1 MSSLEDTMP
10 RLPFKSVNTV
20 IAALI
25 SVILLIGV
33 SIFVVYVGESS
44 YHIVNNTSVGG
55 MKIINNG
62 LIANVND
69 LIDANMSMIK
79 VPAQSGQAKKALEG
93 DSADMDAL
101 IKALIKEYK
110 GINSIYVLNSQ
121 GTAVS
126 GASSKGESFIGNNY
140 GDRGYFKTAMQG
152 KDAIDPNIIVAK
164 TTKKEVLAIATPVLG
179 DNGKPIGAVC
189 VTINWR
195 EYIES
200 HVLNITVVGNGY
212 AFILDANGRFIAHPA
227 EDVHMSDGS
236 KMDFVPK
243 ALKMKNGSFDYD
255 FKGKSKVIVFNTIE
269 KTGWL
274 VCTSAFTDD
283 LAKDAI
289 AQRNILI
296 LVAIGIF
303 VVLLGS
309 IVFMVRRII
318 TAPLKN
324 IMDYSAQIAH
334 GDFKATLTG
343 NYGFELAEL
352 AGNFKETTAVL
363 KNRLGFADGV
373 LQGIT
378 FPTLVADTDVCITYV
393 NDAMV
398 KLVGKGGKPDDYKGM
413 AAAEFFYGDASKRTI
428 CHKCLSEGVNAH
440 GIEAAMTFADG
451 KHKNLRIDASLIR
464 DLDGNI
470 VGAVTLVFD
479 LTEIKKQQATI
490 EQQRDAVAQ
499 VAQNANA
506 IADRLS
512 TATEELSTQ
521 VEQASR
527 GADQQTQRV
536 SETATAMEQMNA
548 SVLEVAR
555 NAGGASDTTIN
566 AKRKAEHG
574 AEVVNKVVQGINQLH
589 TQALGLKT
597 GMASLGDQAQ
607 SIGQI
612 MTVISDIADQTN
624 LLALNAAIEAARA
637 GEAGRGF
644 AVVADEVRK
653 LAEKTMQA
661 TREVGSAI
669 QGIQSGTTQNIDQ
682 VNQTV
687 DTIEQTTELAGT
699 SGEAL
704 SEIVVL
710 VDQAADQ
717 AHSIAAAAEEQ
728 SATSDEINRA
738 VEQINTISSET
749 ASAMSQSANAV
760 TELAKQ
766 AQELKKLIAQ
776 MVS

>member
-1 MSSLEDTMP
+1 MP
-10 RLPFKSVNTV
+10 RLTFKSVN
-20 IAALI
+20 AALAAII
-25 SVILLIGV
+25 SIVLLIGV
-33 SIFVVYVGESS
+33 SILVIYVGKSS
-44 YHIVNNTSVGG
+44 YNIVNSTSIDG
-55 MKIINNG
+55 MKIINSG

-79 VPAQSGQAKKALEG
+79 VPAQSGQARRAIEG
-93 DSADMDAL
+93 DSTEMDTL
-101 IKALIKEYK
+101 IKALVKEYK
-110 GINSIYVLNSQ
+110 GINSIFVLNSQ
-121 GTAVS
+121 GIAVS
-126 GASSKGESFIGNNY
+126 GASSKGENFIGNNY
-140 GDRGYFKTAMQG
+140 GDRAYFKPIMQG
-152 KDAIDPNIIVAK
+152 KDVIDPNIIVAK
-164 TTKKEVLAIATPVLG
+164 TTKKEILVVGTPVLG
-179 DNGKPIGAVC
+179 ENGKPIGALC
-189 VTINWR
+189 VTINWL
-195 EYIES
+195 EYIKN
-200 HVLNITVVGNGY
+200 HILNITFAEHGY
-212 AFILDANGRFIAHPA
+212 AFIIDANGRFIAHPNP
-227 EDVHMSDGS
+227 DLHMSDAS
-236 KMDFVPK
+236 KEDFANK
-243 ALKMKNGSFDYD
+243 ALKMKHGSFNYE
-255 FKGKSKVIVFNTIE
+255 FKGRNKVLVFNTIE
-269 KTGWL
+269 RTGWL
-274 VCTSAFTDD
+274 VCTSAFEDD
-283 LAKDAI
+283 LARDAI
-289 AQRNILI
+289 VQRNILI
-296 LVAIGIF
+296 AVACGIL

-309 IVFMVRRII
+309 IIFMVRRVV
-318 TAPLKN
+318 TNPLKN
-324 IMDYSAQIAH
+324 IMDYSAQVAH
-334 GDFKATLTG
+334 GDFKAELTG
-343 NYGFELAEL
+343 NFSFELAEL

-378 FPTLVADTDVCITYV
+378 FPALVADTNVHITYV
-393 NDAMV
+393 NAPMV
-398 KLVGKGGKPDDYKGM
+398 KLVGKTGQPKDYIGM
-413 AAAEFFYGDASKRTI
+413 QAAEFFYGDASRPTI
-428 CHKCLSEGVNAH
+428 SHKCLSEGTNAH
-440 GIEAAMTFADG
+440 GIEREMTFANG
-451 KHKNLRIDASLIR
+451 EHKFLRLDASLIR

-470 VGAVTLVFD
+470 VGAMTLVFD
-479 LTEIKKQQATI
+479 LTGIKRQQATI
-490 EQQRDAVAQ
+490 EQQRDTVAQ
-499 VAQNANA
+499 IAQNANA

-536 SETATAMEQMNA
+536 SETATAMEQMNV

-555 NAGGASDTTIN
+555 NAGGASDTTTN
-566 AKRKAEHG
+566 AKSKAEHG
-574 AEVVNKVVQGINQLH
+574 ANVVNKVVQGINQLH
-589 TQALGLKT
+589 TQALTLKS

-669 QGIQSGTTQNIDQ
+669 QGIQNGTSQNIDQ
-682 VNQTV
+682 VNHTV
-687 DTIEQTTELAGT
+687 STIEQTTELAGT
-699 SGEAL
+699 SGAAL

-728 SATSDEINRA
+728 SATSDEINRSI
-738 VEQINTISSET
+738 EQINTISSET
-749 ASAMSQSANAV
+749 SSAMSQSAAAV

>member
-1 MSSLEDTMP
+1 MP
-10 RLPFKSVNTV
+10 HLSFKSVNTV
-20 IAALI
+20 IAAII
-25 SVILLIGV
+25 SIVLLVGV
-33 SIFVVYVGESS
+33 STLVIYVGKSS
-44 YHIVNNTSVGG
+44 YTIVNDTSVGG

-62 LIANVND
+62 LIASVND
-69 LIDANMSMIK
+69 LIDVNMSMIK
-79 VPAQSGQAKKALEG
+79 VPVHSGQAQKAIEG
-93 DSADMDAL
+93 DTADMDAL

-110 GINSIYVLNSQ
+110 GINSIFVLNAQ
-121 GTAVS
+121 GIAVS
-126 GASSKGESFIGNNY
+126 GASSQGETFVGNNY

-152 KDAIDPNIIVAK
+152 KDAVDPDIIVAK
-164 TTKKEVLAIATPVLG
+164 TTKREVFAIAAPVFNG
-179 DNGKPIGAVC
+179 NGKAIGAVC
-189 VTINWR
+189 VTINWL
-195 EYIES
+195 EYIKN
-200 HVLNITVVGNGY
+200 HVFNIKVADNGY
-212 AFILDANGRFIAHPA
+212 AFIIDANGRIIAHPNA
-227 EDVHMSDGS
+227 DVHMSDGS
-236 KMDFVPK
+236 TLDFVPK
-243 ALKMKNGSFDYD
+243 ALKMRNGSFNYE
-255 FKGKSKVIVFNTIE
+255 FMGKGKVIVFNTIE

-289 AQRNILI
+289 EQRNILI
-296 LVAIGIF
+296 AVAIGIF

-309 IVFMVRRII
+309 IVFTVRRVI
-318 TAPLKN
+318 TTPLHH

-334 GDFKATLTG
+334 GDFKARLKG
-343 NYGFELAEL
+343 RYNFELAEL
-352 AGNFKETTAVL
+352 AGNFQETTAVL

-373 LQGIT
+373 LQGLT
-378 FPTLVADTDVCITYV
+378 FPVTVADTGARVAYT
-393 NDAMV
+393 NEAML
-398 KLVGKGGKPDDYKGM
+398 KLVGLSGTPEEFKGM
-413 AAAEFFYGDASKRTI
+413 ATSEFFYGDSSRTTI
-428 CHKCLSEGVNAH
+428 AEKCLESGTNILGV
-440 GIEAAMTFADG
+440 ETEMTF
-451 KHKNLRIDASLIR
+451 KNGVHRVLRIDASLIH
-464 DLDGNI
+464 DLDGGI
-470 VGAVTLVFD
+470 VGVITLIFD

-512 TATEELSTQ
+512 TATEELSAQ

-566 AKRKAEHG
+566 AKNRAEHG
-574 AEVVNKVVQGINQLH
+574 ADVVNKVVQGINQLH
-589 TQALGLKT
+589 TQALALKT

-669 QGIQSGTTQNIDQ
+669 QGIQDGTTQNIDQ

-699 SGEAL
+699 SGAAL

-728 SATSDEINRA
+728 SATSEEINRA
-738 VEQINTISSET
+738 VEQINTISAET
-749 ASAMSQSANAV
+749 STAMSQSATAV
-760 TELAKQ
+760 AELAKQ

>member
-1 MSSLEDTMP
+1 MP
-10 RLPFKSVNTV
+10 ILKFKSVNAA
-20 IAALI
+20 IASII
-25 SVILLIGV
+25 SIILLIGV
-33 SIFVVYVGESS
+33 SILVIYVGESS
-44 YHIVNNTSVGG
+44 YNIANKTSIEG
-55 MKIINNG
+55 MTLINKG

-69 LIDANMSMIK
+69 LIDSNLSMIK
-79 VPAQSGQAKKALEG
+79 VPAQSGQAKKAIEG

-101 IKALIKEYK
+101 LKALIKEYK
-110 GINSIYVLNSQ
+110 GINSIFVLNSQ
-121 GTAVS
+121 GKAIS
-126 GASSKGESFIGNNY
+126 GTSSTGESFIGNNY
-140 GDRGYFKTAMQG
+140 SERGYFKTAIQG

-164 TTKKEVLAIATPVLG
+164 TTKKEILALATPVFG

-189 VTINWR
+189 VTINWL
-195 EYIES
+195 EYVKN
-200 HVLNITVVGNGY
+200 HVLNITFADNGY
-212 AFILDANGRFIAHPA
+212 ALIIDANGRIIAHPNA
-227 EDVHMSDGS
+227 EIHMSEG
-236 KMDFVPK
+236 KMDFVPR
-243 ALKMKNGSFDYD
+243 AFKMKSGAFDYE
-255 FKGKSKVIVFNTIE
+255 FMGKGKIIVFNTLE

-274 VCTSAFTDD
+274 VCTTAFADD
-283 LAKDAI
+283 LAKDAVG
-289 AQRNILI
+289 QRNILI
-296 LVAIGIF
+296 AVACGIL

-309 IVFMVRRII
+309 IIFMVRRVI
-318 TAPLKN
+318 TNPLRN

-334 GDFKATLTG
+334 GNFKAELAG
-343 NYGFELAEL
+343 NFKFELAEL

-378 FPTLVADTDVCITYV
+378 FPTLVADTNVHITYV
-393 NDAMV
+393 NAPMV
-398 KLVGKGGKPDDYKGM
+398 KLVGKTGQPNDYIGM
-413 AAAEFFYGDASKRTI
+413 QAAEFFYGDASRPTI
-428 CHKCLSEGVNAH
+428 SHKCLSEGTNAH
-440 GIEAAMTFADG
+440 GIEREMTFANG
-451 KHKNLRIDASLIR
+451 EHKFLRLDASLIR

-470 VGAVTLVFD
+470 VGAMTLVFD

-490 EQQRDAVAQ
+490 EQQRDTVAHI
-499 VAQNANA
+499 AQDANA

-512 TATEELSTQ
+512 TATEQLSAQ
-521 VEQASR
+521 VDQASR

-536 SETATAMEQMNA
+536 SETATAMEQMNV

-555 NAGGASDTTIN
+555 NAGDASDTTTN
-566 AKRKAEHG
+566 AKSKAEHG
-574 AEVVNKVVQGINQLH
+574 ADVVNKVVQGINQLH
-589 TQALGLKT
+589 TQALALKS

-669 QGIQSGTTQNIDQ
+669 QGIQNGTSQNIDQ
-682 VNQTV
+682 VNDTV
-687 DTIEQTTELAGT
+687 STIEQTTELAAT
-699 SGEAL
+699 SGAAL

-738 VEQINTISSET
+738 IDQINTISSET
-749 ASAMSQSANAV
+749 SSAMSQSAAAV
-760 TELAKQ
+760 IELAKQ

>member
-1 MSSLEDTMP
+1 MP
-10 RLPFKSVNTV
+10 RLSFKSINTV

-25 SVILLIGV
+25 SIILLIGV

-44 YHIVNNTSVGG
+44 YNIVNRTSVDG
-55 MKIINNG
+55 MKLINNG
-62 LIANVND
+62 LISNVND

-79 VPAQSGQAKKALEG
+79 VPAQSGQAKKAIEG

-101 IKALIKEYK
+101 IKALIKEYN

-164 TTKKEVLAIATPVLG
+164 TTKKEVLAIATPVLN
-179 DNGKPIGAVC
+179 DNRKPIGAVC

-195 EYIES
+195 EYIKS
-200 HVLNITVVGNGY
+200 HVLNIAVTGNGY
-212 AFILDANGRFIAHPA
+212 AFIIDANGRFIAHPN
-227 EDVHMSDGS
+227 EDVHMADGS

-255 FKGKSKVIVFNTIE
+255 FKGKSKVLVFNTIE

-274 VCTSAFTDD
+274 VCTSSYTEE
-283 LAKDAI
+283 LAKDAVE
-289 AQRNILI
+289 QRNVLI
-296 LVAIGIF
+296 AVAFGIF

-334 GDFKATLTG
+334 GDFKAALTG
-343 NYGFELAEL
+343 DYSFELAEL

-378 FPTLVADTDVCITYV
+378 FPTLVADTDVHITYV
-393 NDAMV
+393 NDAMI
-398 KLVGKGGKPDDYKGM
+398 KLVGKTGKLKDYVGM
-413 AAAEFFYGDASKRTI
+413 TAAEFFYGDPKRRTI
-428 CHKCLSEGVNAH
+428 SHKCLEEGTNAH
-440 GIEAAMTFADG
+440 GIETEMTFSDG
-451 KHKNLRIDASLIR
+451 AHRFLRIDASLIR

-470 VGAVTLVFD
+470 VGAMTLVFD

-490 EQQRDAVAQ
+490 EQQRDAVAE
-499 VAQNANA
+499 VAQNANT

-589 TQALGLKT
+589 TQALGLKA

-669 QGIQSGTTQNIDQ
+669 QGIQNGTTQNIDQ

-687 DTIEQTTELAGT
+687 DTIEHTTELAGT

-738 VEQINTISSET
+738 VEQINTISAET
-749 ASAMSQSANAV
+749 SSAMSHSATAV

>member
-1 MSSLEDTMP
+1 MP
-10 RLPFKSVNTV
+10 RLSFKSVNTV
-20 IAALI
+20 IAAII

-33 SIFVVYVGESS
+33 SALVIYVGKSS
-44 YHIVNNTSVGG
+44 FNIVSETSVDG
-55 MKIINNG
+55 MKIINNS
-62 LIANVND
+62 LISNVND
-69 LIDANMSMIK
+69 LIEANISMLK
-79 VPAQSGQAKKALEG
+79 VPAQSGEAKKAIEG
-93 DSADMDAL
+93 DRADMDDM

-110 GINSIYVLNSQ
+110 AINSIFVVNAN
-121 GTAVS
+121 GIAVS
-126 GASSKGESFIGNNY
+126 GASEKGESFIGNDY
-140 GDRGYFKTAMQG
+140 SSRSYFKIAMQG
-152 KDAIDPNIIVAK
+152 KDAIDPNIIISK
-164 TTKKEVLAIATPVLG
+164 TTNKEVVALATPVMG

-195 EYIES
+195 DYIDS
-200 HVLNITVVGNGY
+200 HILNISVADNGY
-212 AFILDANGRFIAHPA
+212 AFVLDAKGRFIAHPNPK
-227 EDVHMSDGS
+227 VHMSDAS
-236 KMDFVPK
+236 TLDFVIK
-243 ALKMKNGSFDYD
+243 AIKMKDGFFDYKFEGRD
-255 FKGKSKVIVFNTIE
+255 KVIVFSTVE
-269 KTGWL
+269 RTGWL
-274 VCTSAFTDD
+274 ICTSAYTED
-283 LAKDAI
+283 LAKA
-289 AQRNILI
+289 ALEQRNILI
-296 LVAIGIF
+296 ALGLGIF

-309 IVFMVRRII
+309 IIIMVRKVV
-318 TAPLKN
+318 TTPLRN
-324 IMDYSAQIAH
+324 VMNYSAQIAH
-334 GDFKATLTG
+334 GDFKAQLVG
-343 NYGFELAEL
+343 QFNFELAEL

-363 KNRLGFADGV
+363 KNRLGFADGI

-378 FPTLVADTDVCITYV
+378 FPTLVVDTNACITYV
-393 NDAMV
+393 NGTMID
-398 KLVGKGGKPDDYKGM
+398 LVGKKGQPKDYLGM
-413 AAAEFFYGDASKRTI
+413 PAAEFFYGDPAKRTVS
-428 CHKCLSEGVNAH
+428 HKCLEEGTNAH
-440 GIEAAMTFADG
+440 GIETEMTFSNGA
-451 KHKNLRIDASLIR
+451 HKFLRIDASLIR

-470 VGAVTLVFD
+470 VGAMTLVFD
-479 LTEIKKQQATI
+479 LTEIKKQQSII
-490 EQQRDAVAQ
+490 EQQRDAVAN
-499 VAQNANA
+499 VAQSANA

-512 TATEELSTQ
+512 TATEELFAQ

-555 NAGGASDTTIN
+555 NAGGASDTTVN
-566 AKRKAEHG
+566 AKHKAELG
-574 AEVVNKVVQGINQLH
+574 ADVVNKVVQGINQLH
-589 TQALGLKT
+589 TQAMTLKN
-597 GMASLGDQAQ
+597 GMASLGEQAQ

-661 TREVGSAI
+661 TREVGAAI
-669 QGIQSGTTQNIDQ
+669 EGIQNGTSQNINQ

-687 DTIEQTTELAGT
+687 DTIEKTTELAGT
-699 SGEAL
+699 SGTAL

-710 VDQAADQ
+710 VDQAAVQ

-749 ASAMSQSANAV
+749 ASAMAQSATAV
-760 TELAKQ
+760 TELAAQ

>member
-1 MSSLEDTMP
+1 MP
-10 RLPFKSVNTV
+10 RLSFKSVNSAL
-20 IAALI
+20 AAII
-25 SVILLIGV
+25 SIVLLVGV
-33 SIFVVYVGESS
+33 SILVIYVGKSS
-44 YHIVNNTSVGG
+44 YNIVNETSVDG
-55 MKIINNG
+55 MKIINRG
-62 LIANVND
+62 LITNVND

-79 VPAQSGQAKKALEG
+79 VPAQSGQTKKAIEG
-93 DSADMDAL
+93 DSAEMDEL

-110 GINSIYVLNSQ
+110 GINSLFVLNGQ
-121 GTAVS
+121 GKAIS
-126 GASSKGESFIGNNY
+126 GASSTGESFIGNDY
-140 GDRGYFKTAMQG
+140 GERGYFKTAMQG

-164 TTKKEVLAIATPVLG
+164 TTKREILAIATPVLG
-179 DNGKPIGAVC
+179 DNGKPIGVVC
-189 VTINWR
+189 VTINWL
-195 EYIES
+195 EYIKTRI
-200 HVLNITVVGNGY
+200 LNISFAEHGY
-212 AFILDANGRFIAHPA
+212 AFIIDANGRFIAHPSP
-227 EDVHMSDGS
+227 DTHMTDASTL
-236 KMDFVPK
+236 DFVPK
-243 ALKMKNGSFDYD
+243 ALKMKQGSFEYE
-255 FKGKSKVIVFNTIE
+255 FKGRSKMLVFNTVE
-269 KTGWL
+269 RTGWL
-274 VCTSAFTDD
+274 VCTSAFEDD
-283 LAKDAI
+283 LASSAI
-289 AQRNILI
+289 TQRNILI
-296 LVAIGIF
+296 AVACGIF

-309 IVFMVRRII
+309 IIFMVRRVI
-318 TAPLKN
+318 TSPLKN

-334 GDFKATLTG
+334 GNFKADLAG
-343 NYGFELAEL
+343 NFRFELAEL

-378 FPTLVADTDVCITYV
+378 FPTLVVDTDVHITYV
-393 NDAMV
+393 NEAML
-398 KLVGKGGKPDDYKGM
+398 KLVGCARSAKDCIGKP
-413 AAAEFFYGDASKRTI
+413 AADFFYGDPDRRTI
-428 CHKCLSEGVNAH
+428 CHKCLAEGTNAY
-440 GIEAAMTFADG
+440 GIETEMTFSNGA
-451 KHKNLRIDASLIR
+451 HRFLRIDASLIR

-470 VGAVTLVFD
+470 VGAMTLVFD
-479 LTEIKKQQATI
+479 LTEIKYQQATI
-490 EQQRDAVAQ
+490 EKQRDTVAHI
-499 VAQNANA
+499 AHDANA

-512 TATEELSTQ
+512 TATEELSAQ

-536 SETATAMEQMNA
+536 SETATAMEQMNV

-555 NAGGASDTTIN
+555 NAGDASDTTIN
-566 AKRKAEHG
+566 AKSKAEQG
-574 AEVVNKVVQGINQLH
+574 ADVVNKVVQGINQLH
-589 TQALGLKT
+589 TQALALKS

-669 QGIQSGTTQNIDQ
+669 QGIQNGTAQNIDH
-682 VNQTV
+682 VNNTV
-687 DTIEQTTELAGT
+687 STIEQTTELAGT
-699 SGEAL
+699 SGAAL

-728 SATSDEINRA
+728 SATSDEINRSI
-738 VEQINTISSET
+738 EQINTISSET
-749 ASAMSQSANAV
+749 SSAMSQSAAAV
-760 TELAKQ
+760 IELAKQ

>member
-1 MSSLEDTMP
+1 MA
-10 RLPFKSVNTV
+10 RLSFKSVNTV
-20 IAALI
+20 LATII
-25 SVILLIGV
+25 SIVLLIGV
-33 SIFVVYVGESS
+33 SSLVIYVGKSS
-44 YHIVNNTSVGG
+44 YNVVNKTSVDG

-79 VPAQSGQAKKALEG
+79 VPAQSGQAKKAIEG
-93 DSADMDAL
+93 DRAEMDAL
-101 IKALIKEYK
+101 IKALVKEYK
-110 GINSIYVLNSQ
+110 GINSIYVLNAQ
-121 GTAVS
+121 GIAVS
-126 GASSKGESFIGNNY
+126 GASSQGESFIGNNY
-140 GDRGYFKTAMQG
+140 GDRSYFKIAMQG
-152 KDAIDPNIIVAK
+152 KDAIDPDIIVAK
-164 TTKKEVLAIATPVLG
+164 TTKKEVLAIATPVFG
-179 DNGKPIGAVC
+179 ENGKPIGAVC
-189 VTINWR
+189 VTINWL
-195 EYIES
+195 EYIKS
-200 HVLNITVVGNGY
+200 HVFNITVASHGY
-212 AFILDANGRFIAHPA
+212 AFIIDANGRVIAHPNA
-227 EDVHMSDGS
+227 DTHMSDVS
-236 KMDFVPK
+236 KLEFVVK
-243 ALKMKNGSFDYD
+243 ALKIKNGSFDYE
-255 FKGKSKVIVFNTIE
+255 FQGKDKVIVFQTIE
-269 KTGWL
+269 RTGWL

-289 AQRNILI
+289 EQRNILI

-343 NYGFELAEL
+343 NYSFELAEL
-352 AGNFKETTAVL
+352 AGNFKEMTAVL

-398 KLVGKGGKPDDYKGM
+398 KLVGKSGKPADYKGM
-413 AAAEFFYGDASKRTI
+413 TAAEFFYGDASKRTI
-428 CHKCLSEGVNAH
+428 CHKCLSEEVNAH
-440 GIEAAMTFADG
+440 GIEAEMTFADG
-451 KHKNLRIDASLIR
+451 QHKKLRIDASLIR

-589 TQALGLKT
+589 TQAMGLKT

-669 QGIQSGTTQNIDQ
+669 QGIQNGTTQNIDQ